1 MVFKNGAILDRDPS
15 LGVFWKDDI
24 DENPV
29 MDLFTPFLI

>member
-1 MVFKNGAILDRDPS
+1 MMQSWTWTSRDPS

-29 MDLFTPFLI
+29 MNLFEE